1 MSGYLLLGRVTTT
14 RIRLPYPFRD
24 LDFPIGKS
32 WVHQC
37 AIVLKN
43 SRSGN
48 IVCSGFHSGQ

>member
-1 MSGYLLLGRVTTT
+1 MSGCLLLGRVTTA

-48 IVCSGFHSGQ
+48 IVCSGFHSG